1 MAGPIGA
8 LTLKGQVSRVLHSAS
23 PTRRQLFALGAGG
36 AAAAALAGCG
46 DSSSGSGDSITY
58 WSNWK
63 EGESQQAVLAEA
75 ITAFEAESGI
85 TVDVEWQGRQVTQ
98 KIVPVLNTPQVP
110 DIVDAAYGKLAPVLA
125 ETGQVHPLDDLFAS
139 EVEGEAITDLIPE
152 KFRNESTMI
161 DGSPWLLPVFLT
173 SEAIW
178 YDKGTHPQLSEEPPA
193 DWDAFIALLE
203 QMKGEGKTPLAAD
216 GDVAGYNVAWF
227 TNTYLNLAGV
237 GSLHELVSDESAS
250 LWDGDVAREAARCVE
265 QLVAGGFLIPGY
277 DASKWPA
284 QQQAWSTHEAEL
296 LLNGSWIPT
305 ETAPYAT
312 EDFEFAS
319 FPLPSPDPTQE
330 TVIRAEPT
338 GFAIP
343 ARAQNPE
350 AASEFAKFLLR
361 QDLQE
366 KIAEEAGQIPIR
378 EGIET
383 IPELADISAAIGAA
397 DDTYLAADGVTYSG
411 FMETVMWPIN
421 DELFL
426 GKIGA
431 DEFLATM
438 KDAQIAYWE
447 GQV

>member
-1 MAGPIGA
+1 M
-8 LTLKGQVSRVLHSAS
+8 LHSAS

-46 DSSSGSGDSITY
+46 GSSSDSGDSITY

-75 ITAFEAESGI
+75 VAAFEEETGI
-85 TVDVEWQGRQVTQ
+85 TVSVEWQGRQVTQ

-110 DIVDAAYGKLAPVLA
+110 DILDGAYGKLAPVLA
-125 ETGQVHPLDDLFAS
+125 ATGQVRPLDDLFAS
-139 EVEGEAITDLIPE
+139 DVEGEAITDVIPE
-152 KFRNESTMI
+152 KFRNESTMQ

-178 YDKGTHPQLSEEPPA
+178 FDKTTHPEIAEAPPE
-193 DWDAFIALLE
+193 DWEQFIALLDDLKS
-203 QMKGEGKTPLAAD
+203 QGKTPLAAD

-227 TNTYLNLAGV
+227 QTAYLHLTGV
-237 GSLHELVSDESAS
+237 GGLHELVSDESGA
-250 LWDGDVAREAARCVE
+250 LWDEAEALEAAQCVE
-265 QLVAGGFLIPGY
+265 QIVQGGYLVPGY

-284 QQQAWSTHEAEL
+284 QQQTWATNDAAL

-305 ETAPYAT
+305 ETAPYAS
-312 EDFEFAS
+312 EGFEYSS
-319 FPLPSPDPTQE
+319 FPIPSPDPTQE
-330 TVIRAEPT
+330 KIMRAEPT

-343 ARAQNPE
+343 ARAKNPE
-350 AASEFAKFLLR
+350 AAAEFAKFLLR
-361 QDLQE
+361 QEYQE
-366 KIAEEAGQIPIR
+366 KIALEGGQLPIR

-383 IPELADISAAIGAA
+383 IPELAAISASIDEA
-397 DDTYLAADGVTYSG
+397 DNTYLAADGISYSG
-411 FMETVMWPIN
+411 YMETVMWPIN

-431 DEFLATM
+431 EEFISKM
-438 KDAQIAYWE
+438 KAAQVDYWE
-447 GQV
+447 AQL